1 MRIPAALNGI
11 TGLKTTRGLISLH
24 GSVALSHTLDSI
36 GPLTRDTRDALLLT
50 QALSGPDPRDPV
62 TQGVPAFRFHEPA
75 AGAQPLRGM
84 RIALMPPAQYP
95 IAVDAAVQGALD
107 DARRV
112 LAGLGADLVEA
123 PFPFDFHDM
132 MLRNGQ
138 IIAAEAYAQHRDY
151 IEDGNL
157 PLGPHVRSRVL
168 AGKHVSAA
176 DYIRALQAHA
186 AACEDWRNW
195 MRDYDALLAPCL
207 PFAAC
212 PLEEVDEAATPL
224 AAFTRP
230 GNYVNASGLAL
241 PAGFTADGLPIGVQL
256 LGKPNGEGA
265 LGRIGMAFQAQTD
278 WHLRRPR
285 LAAIGL

>member
-1 MRIPAALNGI
+1 
-11 TGLKTTRGLISLH
+11 
-24 GSVALSHTLDSI
+24 
-36 GPLTRDTRDALLLT
+36 
-50 QALSGPDPRDPV
+50 
-62 TQGVPAFRFHEPA
+62 
-75 AGAQPLRGM
+75 
-84 RIALMPPAQYP
+84 
-95 IAVDAAVQGALD
+95 
-107 DARRV
+107 V
-112 LAGLGADLVEA
+112 LAGLGAELAEA

-132 MLRNGQ
+132 MLRNGL

-151 IEDGNL
+151 IEDDSL
-157 PLGPHVRSRVL
+157 PIGRYVRSRVVS
-168 AGKHVSAA
+168 GKGVGAA

-186 AACEDWRNW
+186 QACAAWQDW
-195 MRDYDALLAPCL
+195 MRDIDAVLAPCL

-265 LGRIGMAFQAQTD
+265 LGRIGMAFQAATD
-278 WHLRRPR
+278 WHLRRPD
-285 LAAIGL
+285 LSAIQL